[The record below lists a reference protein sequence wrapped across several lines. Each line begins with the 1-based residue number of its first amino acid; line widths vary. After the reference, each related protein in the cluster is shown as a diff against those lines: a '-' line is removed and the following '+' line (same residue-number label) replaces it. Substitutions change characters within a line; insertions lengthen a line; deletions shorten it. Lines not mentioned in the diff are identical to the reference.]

1 MLIGIKDLVIVRAGN
16 RSLIV
21 HKDRT
26 EDIKK
31 LVAST
36 ENQE

>member
-1 MLIGIKDLVIVRAGN
+1 VGVKDLVIVRAREGM
-16 RSLIV
+16 LVV

-31 LVAST
+31 LVEAMYK
-36 ENQE
+36 ENK